1 MRYYVPFILLPMLLA
16 ACSEKPDPISV
27 QVYPA
32 VLAGDASPEMAG
44 WDTVTFA
51 GSQRSPAGAYL
62 VAPEPLFT
70 EWNIIA
76 FHSASQADGSAAITA
91 LLNAYAAQ
99 KLDRFSSDPVNLKKP
114 LAIRINGRWADFL
127 PLLSRVEK
135 RITLYG
141 FTSEEADQLQHYLD
155 SK

>member
-1 MRYYVPFILLPMLLA
+1 MRYCFSFILPFLLLA
-16 ACSEKPDPISV
+16 ACSGKPDPISV

-32 VLAGDASPEMAG
+32 VLALDASSEMAA

-62 VAPEPLFT
+62 VAQEPLLT

-76 FHSASQADGSAAITA
+76 FHPASQADSSVAITA

-114 LAIRINGRWADFL
+114 LAIRVNGRWADFL
-127 PLLSRVEK
+127 PLLDRVEK

-141 FTSEEADQLQHYLD
+141 FTAAEADQLQRYLD

>member
-1 MRYYVPFILLPMLLA
+1 MKFYLAFILLPMLLA
-16 ACSEKPDPISV
+16 ACGDEPDPISI
-27 QVYPA
+27 QVFPA
-32 VLAGDASPEMAG
+32 VLAVDARPEMAA

-51 GSQRSPAGAYL
+51 GSQRSPAGSYQ

-76 FHSASQADGSAAITA
+76 FRPASQADGSMAITA

-114 LAIRINGRWADFL
+114 LAIKINGRWADFL
-127 PLLSRVEK
+127 PLLDQAEK

-141 FTSEEADQLQHYLD
+141 FTAEEADQLQHYLD
-155 SK
+155 HK